1 MDTLLSSDILYY
13 IYIGITLLISIGLHE
28 YAHAYSSHRLGD
40 PTPKLQGRLTINPL
54 KHLDPIWFFL
64 IFIIGFWRGKPV
76 QINPSYYKKPLRD
89 ELITALAWPGMNILL
104 AIGGMLLMMLYASMV
119 NMPLQ
124 QLVTYQFDLVT
135 LFWFMFI
142 TINLALAVFNMLP
155 IFPLDGYRLV
165 KIIRKEG
172 AQRME
177 RNAMVVSLVL
187 LGLILLPGR
196 GLIGSYI
203 ATVSDA
209 LYRVLFMLFSLIFY

>member
-1 MDTLLSSDILYY
+1 
-13 IYIGITLLISIGLHE
+13 
-28 YAHAYSSHRLGD
+28 
-40 PTPKLQGRLTINPL
+40 
-54 KHLDPIWFFL
+54 
-64 IFIIGFWRGKPV
+64 
-76 QINPSYYKKPLRD
+76 
-89 ELITALAWPGMNILL
+89 MNILL